1 MFKSGFYIL
10 VFAIGLLLRAV
21 SVQAA
26 GCNIDVINPA
36 TYTKILDYLLI
47 SKSDV
52 KYFKRA
58 FNALAQNDYKEA
70 DKFLKKTESNIIM
83 GHVLA
88 EKYLTTNYQSKYS
101 ELADWLHKYNDLPMA
116 SKIYRLAKKK
126 AGSNDIKKLTLP
138 KSMPEGSYIQGWK
151 NADIEHLNAADRK
164 YLVQQVSKF
173 RKSLNQG
180 KTKAA
185 RTVLEQKRFRMVAPD
200 KYWDDMAATLAMKY
214 FVDNYNTLSWT
225 WGAKAAKRGTSG
237 TGAWVAGLTAWRQ
250 AKYKDA
256 AKYFDKLASSGNDD
270 EWLVSAG
277 GYWGYRAYAKLKN
290 SVKAKQMLRL
300 AAKYKHTFYGILA
313 AFKLGEPLT
322 YNWDAVSY
330 LNNFDTY
337 DYVYELLASPAI
349 RRAVILIH
357 AKRPDLAEQELRFGF
372 NDMTDKQQETTIY
385 IANQFGMHSLA
396 IYACNRSKNVDEN
409 QSYDGIAYPIPGFIP
424 ASGWRVDK
432 ALVLAL
438 VRQES
443 SFKPEAKS
451 PAGARGLMQLMPN
464 TAYHITKD
472 ASLKK
477 DKTRLLDAQFNL
489 DLGQRYVDY
498 LMAKPFIEGNLF
510 YMMAAYNGGPGN
522 LLKWKKDADYKN
534 DPLLF
539 IETIP
544 SAETRVYIERVMA
557 NYWIYNSRFGLPN
570 PTLQQIAEGKWPVIS
585 RK

>member
-1 MFKSGFYIL
+1 MLKSRFYIF
-10 VFAIGLLLRAV
+10 VVAVSLLLLV
-21 SVQAA
+21 SHAQAA
-26 GCNIDVINPA
+26 SCNINVINPT
-36 TYTKILDYLLI
+36 TYSKILDYLLV

-58 FNALAQNDYKEA
+58 FNALAQNDHKEA
-70 DKFLKKTESNIIM
+70 DKSLKKTESNIIM
-83 GHVLA
+83 GHILA
-88 EKYLTTNYQSKYS
+88 EKYLATDYPTEYT
-101 ELADWLHKYNDLPMA
+101 ELKDWLENYNDLPMA
-116 SKIYRLAKKK
+116 AKIYRLALKK
-126 AGSNDIKKLTLP
+126 AGSNDTKKLTKP
-138 KSMPEGSYIQGWK
+138 KSIPEGSYIHGWK
-151 NADIEHLNAADRK
+151 NTDIEHLSPANRK

-180 KTKAA
+180 KTKSA
-185 RTVLEQKRFRMVAPD
+185 RAVLEQKKFRMIAPN

-214 FVDNYNTLSWT
+214 FVDNYNTQAWT
-225 WGAKAAKRGTSG
+225 WATKAARRGTSG

-250 AKYKDA
+250 GKYKDA

-277 GYWGYRAYAKLKN
+277 GYWGYRSYSKLKN
-290 SVKAKQMLRL
+290 TVKAKQMLRL

-322 YNWDAVSY
+322 YNWDAVAY

-337 DYVYELLASPAI
+337 DYVYELLASPSI

-372 NDMTDKQQETTIY
+372 NNMTDKQQEATIY

-396 IYACNRSKNVDEN
+396 IYACNLSKNIDEN
-409 QSYDGIAYPIPGFIP
+409 QSYDGVAYPIPRFVP
-424 ASGWRVDK
+424 VSGWQVDK

-438 VRQES
+438 ARQES

-472 ASLKK
+472 VTLKK
-477 DKTRLLDAQFNL
+477 DNNRLLDAGYNL
-489 DLGQRYVDY
+489 DLGQQYVDY

-510 YMMAAYNGGPGN
+510 YMMAAYNGGPTN
-522 LLKWKKDADYKN
+522 LLKWKKDAIYKE

-539 IETIP
+539 IEVIP
-544 SAETRVYIERVMA
+544 SAETRIYIERVMA
-557 NYWIYNSRFGLPN
+557 NYWIYNFRFGLPN
-570 PTLQQIAEGKWPVIS
+570 PTLQQIAEGKWPVLG